1 MMALL
6 SSEGCV
12 GMREE
17 RGVLLLRANTV
28 EFGLVRGTG
37 IL

>member
-1 MMALL
+1 MMTVL
-6 SSEGCV
+6 SSV
-12 GMREE
+12 KE
-17 RGVLLLRANTV
+17 RYVLLLRANTV

>member
-1 MMALL
+1 MMTVL
-6 SSEGCV
+6 SSAK
-12 GMREE
+12 E